1 MFDWLKSKKKTA
13 DISSV
18 PSRSS
23 SPVAPPVAPAVAPAA
38 TRDDLVRDAIRKA
51 QAARD
56 EIGQERLARL
66 VALIQ
71 YRESGEDSPEH
82 PSLSS
87 PSPADQAKKI
97 IAHMDQTKLGHFMK
111 FLIAENPTK
120 H

>member
-13 DISSV
+13 DISSTAL
-18 PSRSS
+18 PSS
-23 SPVAPPVAPAVAPAA
+23 SPIAPAA
-38 TRDDLVRDAIRKA
+38 TRDDLVRDAIRNA
-51 QAARD
+51 QVARD
-56 EIGQERLARL
+56 EIGQERLAQL

-71 YRESGEDSPEH
+71 HHQSGDDSTKDTP
-82 PSLSS
+82 

-111 FLIAENPTK
+111 FLIPDNQTK